1 MDKIADQYRL
11 KLKLPNAAFTPIDH
25 EDAMVAAVYRI
36 SQPGNP
42 ECILKVCSRKGDFLR
57 ESYFLNR
64 FAGKLPVPR
73 ILQLIEPEEGIDG
86 AILMECL
93 PGDLMK
99 ADGMN
104 DALAFEAGALLARVH
119 LAPAE
124 GYGDLTD
131 AAHLSADPR
140 LSFTKKFEEGFAEC
154 SGHLPEKLLGICRKN
169 FDRDIDLLLSVEGPC
184 VVHRDFRPGNLIVEN
199 GKVRGVIDWSSG
211 RGGFAEEDFTPLE
224 VGEWPGDSKD
234 AFLEGYA
241 SIKKVPDYTSVMPLL
256 RLSRALGAVG
266 FTIKRGTWAVRG
278 SKLYLVNRAYLESL
292 VSIPH

>member
-1 MDKIADQYRL
+1 MDKIADQYRS
-11 KLKLPNAAFTPIDH
+11 KLKLPNAAFTSIDH

-36 SQPGNP
+36 SQSGSPDW
-42 ECILKVCSRKGDFLR
+42 ILKVCSRKGDFLR

-73 ILQLIEPEEGIDG
+73 IIQLIEPGQGIDG

-93 PGDLMK
+93 PGALMR
-99 ADGMN
+99 ADSMN
-104 DALAFEAGALLARVH
+104 GALAFEAGSLLAKIH

-131 AAHLSADPR
+131 AAHLSTDPR
-140 LSFTKKFEEGFAEC
+140 HSFTKKFEEGFEEC
-154 SGHLPEKLLGICRKN
+154 RGHLPEKILGACRKH
-169 FDRDIDLLLSVEGPC
+169 FDRDIDRLLTVEGPC
-184 VVHRDFRPGNLIVEN
+184 YVHRDYRPGNLIVES
-199 GKVRGVIDWSSG
+199 GKVSGIIDWSSG

-234 AFLEGYA
+234 TFLEGYA

-266 FTIKRGTWAVRG
+266 FTVKRGTWAARG
-278 SKLYLVNRAYLESL
+278 SKLYLRNRAYLESL
-292 VSIPH
+292 A